1 MKKWALADERDGDTI
16 AGHSDE
22 EIRIRYYNLLALAP
36 HNKKHCTQNSLLKR
50 QPYQPER

>member
-1 MKKWALADERDGDTI
+1 MREMETQLQVA
-16 AGHSDE
+16 SDE